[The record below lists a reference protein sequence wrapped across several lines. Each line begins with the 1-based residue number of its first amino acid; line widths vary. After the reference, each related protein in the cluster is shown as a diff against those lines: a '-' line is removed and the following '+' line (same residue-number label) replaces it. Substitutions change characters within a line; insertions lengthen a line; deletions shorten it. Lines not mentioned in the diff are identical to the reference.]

1 MGAAESSQVKEVKI
15 DSKTTEPKQR
25 IMTKEEDVMQMM
37 EAAPVVEVEEAM
49 EPTKSQP
56 RAEDHDLLQRQQQ
69 LQPPKKK
76 NPRRRELTAEELTEE
91 LKDKI
96 IVRMPARLN
105 NPSYSSSSSSSCST
119 GYDFSTGS
127 DVIQRHMEKGAVCPT
142 MKAGIVR
149 KMAKATVNMNED
161 GGYEAE
167 RVVEGKGSGGG
178 RVEKESGWG
187 RKDIESEE
195 LISDK
200 TSDQMQRMRQI
211 DESTNAW
218 RIDDS
223 ANVWRILLHQL
234 SNSKNRSQGSV
245 ETGKRRVSGENVDYN
260 VNWNRQSDVI
270 GENGSG
276 DVNEGSLWLKMLKN
290 MTNADGSWNANN
302 LDANNVMANV
312 NANANTTNNANVNA
326 IKCGGATA
334 AAAAEWEAGNLWLL
348 LAKNVFG
355 FGGKK

>member
-1 MGAAESSQVKEVKI
+1 
-15 DSKTTEPKQR
+15 
-25 IMTKEEDVMQMM
+25 
-37 EAAPVVEVEEAM
+37 
-49 EPTKSQP
+49 
-56 RAEDHDLLQRQQQ
+56 
-69 LQPPKKK
+69 
-76 NPRRRELTAEELTEE
+76 
-91 LKDKI
+91 
-96 IVRMPARLN
+96 
-105 NPSYSSSSSSSCST
+105 
-119 GYDFSTGS
+119 
-127 DVIQRHMEKGAVCPT
+127 
-142 MKAGIVR
+142 
-149 KMAKATVNMNED
+149 MNED

-260 VNWNRQSDVI
+260 VNWNRQSDV
-270 GENGSG
+270 
-276 DVNEGSLWLKMLKN
+276 NEGSLWLKMLKN

-312 NANANTTNNANVNA
+312 NANANTTNNANVKVNA
-326 IKCGGATA
+326 IKCGGA

-355 FGGKK
+355 